1 METCVHTS
9 PKASGKLHAWNWGNN
24 VELIGV
30 DESKCLNLA
39 IISKTSLSKTSVL
52 LKGSFQKKTLAM
64 GLVSCPIRDILLFYV
79 SHVHADSVAE
89 VRLPEVELVVMDAVS
104 TVPMKDEDGFTT
116 KMKLRFQP
124 IFSTDVSESGW
135 RDHSFRGPLLSA
147 MGPNVRKMLQGLAR
161 DVEDYVASET
171 KWQAWV
177 SEVRDAE
184 AGNLFKQLD
193 LIEELDPLN
202 AQVFSLREQL
212 QSVRKEIF
220 TTSQVEIFFGV
231 LVTLVMMVVL
241 KLLMLDFLGQ

>member
-1 METCVHTS
+1 
-9 PKASGKLHAWNWGNN
+9 
-24 VELIGV
+24 
-30 DESKCLNLA
+30 
-39 IISKTSLSKTSVL
+39 
-52 LKGSFQKKTLAM
+52 
-64 GLVSCPIRDILLFYV
+64 
-79 SHVHADSVAE
+79 
-89 VRLPEVELVVMDAVS
+89 
-104 TVPMKDEDGFTT
+104 
-116 KMKLRFQP
+116 
-124 IFSTDVSESGW
+124 
-135 RDHSFRGPLLSA
+135 

>member
-1 METCVHTS
+1 
-9 PKASGKLHAWNWGNN
+9 
-24 VELIGV
+24 
-30 DESKCLNLA
+30 
-39 IISKTSLSKTSVL
+39 
-52 LKGSFQKKTLAM
+52 
-64 GLVSCPIRDILLFYV
+64 
-79 SHVHADSVAE
+79 
-89 VRLPEVELVVMDAVS
+89 
-104 TVPMKDEDGFTT
+104 
-116 KMKLRFQP
+116 
-124 IFSTDVSESGW
+124 
-135 RDHSFRGPLLSA
+135 
-147 MGPNVRKMLQGLAR
+147 
-161 DVEDYVASET
+161 VEDYVASET